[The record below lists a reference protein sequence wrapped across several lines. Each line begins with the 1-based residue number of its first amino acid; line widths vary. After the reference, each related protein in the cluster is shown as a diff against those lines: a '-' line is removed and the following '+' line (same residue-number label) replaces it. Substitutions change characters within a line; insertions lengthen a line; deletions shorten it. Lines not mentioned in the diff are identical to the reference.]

1 MQWQDRVSSR
11 MLEVPYVHTTFTLPH
26 ELNGLARR
34 NPQEIYSLLMRSA
47 WSTIRKLAQDETNV
61 GALPGMIGVLHTFG
75 SDLKYHIHMHAL
87 ITFGGL
93 TKNGEWVWPKRKK
106 KLAPFRAM
114 CAMFRK
120 EFLNKLSKLEK
131 GSIVQIQ
138 RFGETIKE
146 VAHKRWVVH
155 STYPT
160 ADTSLVENYLSRYI
174 NRVAIS
180 NNRFK
185 YLADQQIVQIIYNNY
200 RDQQVGQPAPKAEKI
215 WSPLVAIDRM
225 LQHVLPPYFQKARYY
240 GIHAPA
246 TYKAIK
252 DLIPVYLKRNKNTI
266 RTLFQILH
274 HLLQIKPYQCD
285 VCQSP
290 SYITIDLAPDK
301 TWITNLINL
310 PGNKAPPTG
319 TII

>member
-34 NPQEIYSLLMRSA
+34 NPQEIYGLLMRSA
-47 WSTIRKLAQDETNV
+47 WS
-61 GALPGMIGVLHTFG
+61 
-75 SDLKYHIHMHAL
+75 
-87 ITFGGL
+87 
-93 TKNGEWVWPKRKK
+93 
-106 KLAPFRAM
+106 
-114 CAMFRK
+114 
-120 EFLNKLSKLEK
+120 
-131 GSIVQIQ
+131 
-138 RFGETIKE
+138 
-146 VAHKRWVVH
+146 
-155 STYPT
+155 
-160 ADTSLVENYLSRYI
+160 

-290 SYITIDLAPDK
+290 SYIIIDLAPDK
-301 TWITNLINL
+301 TWTTNLINL